1 MGLFAFSRKTKQEP
15 ASGDGEFYS
24 RAEEES
30 TAVRSRGKRKANQ
43 ANDPVDP
50 VLPEKK
56 RARRRLVGAIALVL
70 AAIIGLPMI
79 FDSEPKPVADDIA
92 IQIPSKD
99 KPVNKSI
106 DRNQTAGAVPTAA
119 GLDPKEEIVAPNSA
133 TSPVSAS
140 PAVVAG
146 GVATAAAAAVAKKDI
161 DKNAETATST
171 NIDKTNKKSGSDSEN
186 KSNAASEQ
194 KQAQKINAKPE
205 AKSAPLTEQKSSEAS
220 KTKGISKD
228 SKSGTV
234 TAKITAD
241 RNSGKYALQVAA
253 LVTQEKINEL
263 QGKLKKAGFTTYTQ
277 KVPTESG
284 FSTRVR
290 VGPYATKEE
299 ADKARAKLSK
309 MGLNGTPVPG
319 H

>member
-1 MGLFAFSRKTKQEP
+1 LFAFSRKNKQEP

-24 RAEEES
+24 RAEEDS
-30 TAVRSRGKRKANQ
+30 TAVRGRGKRKANQ

-70 AAIIGLPMI
+70 AAVIGLPMI
-79 FDSEPKPVADDIA
+79 FDSEPKPVGDDIA

-99 KPVNKSI
+99 KPIGKGV
-106 DRNQTAGAVPTAA
+106 DHAPPATATPVAA
-119 GLDPKEEIVAPNSA
+119 SRDSKEQIVAPTNAGAPDSTSSA
-133 TSPVSAS
+133 
-140 PAVVAG
+140 VAEG
-146 GVATAAAAAVAKKDI
+146 GAAAAAKK
-161 DKNAETATST
+161 NP
-171 NIDKTNKKSGSDSEN
+171 DKTVETVNPANNGKPNPKVASDSEN
-186 KSNAASEQ
+186 KSNTDSEPKHPQ
-194 KQAQKINAKPE
+194 KPIVKAE
-205 AKSAPLTEQKSSEAS
+205 GKSASAAEQKSRDVS
-220 KTKGISKD
+220 KAKGTLTGATPSAAAAK
-228 SKSGTV
+228 TV
-234 TAKITAD
+234 AD
-241 RNSGKYALQVAA
+241 KHSGKYALQVAA

-263 QGKLKKAGFTTYTQ
+263 QSRLKKAGFTTYTQ

-299 ADKARAKLSK
+299 ADKARAKLSR

-319 H
+319 R